1 MKNFKKISKNK
12 GFTLIEILVV
22 IGIIAILAGIVLI
35 AINPARQFRQ
45 ARNTQ
50 RESNVNAILNAIG
63 QFTADNK
70 GILPD
75 EIDGTTGTFQDISST
90 GADLCDGADSEL
102 VSTYIPALPFDP
114 DETVVDCIGASY
126 DTGYQ
131 VNKDANGRITVR
143 AIGEDLDGTGTMNID
158 VTR

>member
-1 MKNFKKISKNK
+1 MKKNKNNK

-22 IGIIAILAGIVLI
+22 IGIIPILATIVLI

-50 RESNVNAILNAIG
+50 RESNINAILNAIG

-70 GILPD
+70 GALPD
-75 EIDGTTGTFQDISST
+75 EIDSTTGTFQDISST
-90 GADLCDGADSEL
+90 EADLCDGTDSEL
-102 VSTYIPALPFDP
+102 VPTYIPSLPFDP
-114 DETVVDCIGASY
+114 EETVVDCVGASY

-131 VNKDANGRITVR
+131 VNKDADGRITVR
-143 AIGEDLDGTGTMNID
+143 AVAENLDGTGTFNLD